1 MREGKTSG
9 AAVSRANLVSLPH
22 ADPPHGQD
30 HLTWAYQTHV
40 TAIYQYI
47 YSRVGNRPDAE
58 DLTGQVFMKAISGM
72 RNDVSVPEL
81 RSWLYRVAQTTLAD
95 HWREYYAEGAG
106 ELDEDVTRP
115 PTPRENPEAVHR
127 VDTLLATLPESYRRV
142 LELRARE
149 TDAGLH
155 AAKPCAGLPSKEFL
169 ERMQGSIHGW
179 VGEQSAQPQPPTRP
193 SRRSLLLTGAV
204 GLAAGIAAAVG
215 FDRLTKAPAP
225 GP

>member
-1 MREGKTSG
+1 MREDEST
-9 AAVSRANLVSLPH
+9 AAATFASPGRVVPLRHLETAR
-22 ADPPHGQD
+22 DQD

-58 DLTGQVFMKAISGM
+58 DLTAQVFMKAISGM

-115 PTPRENPEAVHR
+115 PAPRENPEAVHR
-127 VDTLLATLPESYRRV
+127 VDALLATLPESYRRV
-142 LELRARE
+142 LELRFLRGYSVRE
-149 TDAGLH
+149 TAQELGLGEAHVKVLQFAAANRAGRV
-155 AAKPCAGLPSKEFL
+155 A
-169 ERMQGSIHGW
+169 ERMS
-179 VGEQSAQPQPPTRP
+179 
-193 SRRSLLLTGAV
+193 
-204 GLAAGIAAAVG
+204 
-215 FDRLTKAPAP
+215 
-225 GP
+225 